1 MLSRDA
7 PGFFPSGDTAQAEG
21 TDAVSDPPVSRLK
34 AGADPAAPA
43 GLEPAVLCLMSKM

>member
-7 PGFFPSGDTAQAEG
+7 PGFFPSSDTAQAEG
-21 TDAVSDPPVSRLK
+21 TDGMADPPVSRLK

-43 GLEPAVLCLMSKM
+43 GLEPAVLFLMSNM